1 MIHLIG
7 SRKTPVIGPFILLF
21 GFSLAALFWLA
32 TDTTSA
38 TQADGY
44 TPVALDGGPNRVAPE
59 RPSASQSIFNSSFIL
74 INDGSFEENP
84 SAWAE
89 TINDTPCGNI
99 SKIGDWSHITGFAA
113 YDGDRSLFLGGGCFN
128 PDTGEIVPF
137 VGTAEQQI
145 AVPEEETILSFRY
158 YIYYTDPNA
167 DPNDAYGYLE
177 VDGNRHWEAPAAES
191 DDWVEQR
198 LDLSQYAGSEV
209 VLRFGNE
216 APGDIFIDYI
226 GFLPPPSNILYLPVV
241 IRP

>member
-21 GFSLAALFWLA
+21 GFSLAALFWL
-32 TDTTSA
+32 TTYTTSA

-44 TPVALDGGPNRVAPE
+44 TPVALDGGPNRVASE

-99 SKIGDWSHITGFAA
+99 SKIGDWSYLTGFAA
-113 YDGDRSLFLGGGCFN
+113 YDGDQSLFIGGTCLDQ
-128 PDTGEIVPF
+128 DTGESTPF

-145 AVPEEETILSFRY
+145 LVPEVQTLVSFRY
-158 YIYYTDPNA
+158 YTIWTDPNA
-167 DPNDAYGYLE
+167 NPADAYAYLD
-177 VDGNRHWEAPAAES
+177 VDGNRHWMAPAGETN
-191 DDWVEQR
+191 DWVEQR

-216 APGDIFIDYI
+216 ARGNIFIDYI
-226 GFLPPPSNILYLPVV
+226 GFLPPPSDFLYLPLV